1 MIDQSA
7 NPHIRFY
14 TGKSQYDYL
23 SHLNKIR
30 LLIWLIIHV
39 NLIDRWRNKNGA
51 YPTESTEIIG
61 EGGEDSVLEEPIDEI
76 DFDCHREK
84 NGKSIE
90 V

>member
-30 LLIWLIIHV
+30 LLIWLIINV
-39 NLIDRWRNKNGA
+39 NLIDRWRNKT
-51 YPTESTEIIG
+51 YPTDSTEIIIG
-61 EGGEDSVLEEPIDEI
+61 EGGEDSVLEEPDDEI

-84 NGKSIE
+84 NGKSTE
-90 V
+90 L